1 MDTLI
6 QEIAQQMRHHV
17 RAELLRLARAEE
29 DAAADSAAKVQY
41 WEPLPP
47 VVSGHREC
55 AAVLRRAADA
65 LDTTVGGISERYAGG
80 MSSRVHSHA

>member
-1 MDTLI
+1 METLT
-6 QEIAQQMRHHV
+6 QEIAQQMRHHM

-29 DAAADSAAKVQY
+29 DVAADFAARVQY

-65 LDTTVGGISERYAGG
+65 MEPRLGAPRPGAQPLP
-80 MSSRVHSHA
+80 SRA